1 MGFPHCGLLRKLR
14 QPVRHRGHAPL
25 TFATDLP
32 RFTCLDSDMLRRLP
46 VALFILACRKLA
58 EVSNPDVME
67 DAVPVLRM
75 TIETPLFGGAYVSP
89 PVPPA

>member
-1 MGFPHCGLLRKLR
+1 
-14 QPVRHRGHAPL
+14 
-25 TFATDLP
+25 
-32 RFTCLDSDMLRRLP
+32 MLRRLP